1 MNIYTK
7 LIQARLDLQNL
18 KLKKTGKND
27 YSNFTYYE
35 LGDFLPAVNELAQKH
50 KFFTRFN
57 IISDKGIEKA
67 ILTII
72 NAENPEEKVDFI
84 SPTAE
89 AFIGS
94 KMKDGVRTGGADPIQ
109 NLGGKTTY
117 MRRYLLMTAFEM
129 VESDQVDAIKRE
141 LLNEMEEKDIKAITK
156 SKTLKELTETC
167 SKLKLKYKTS
177 LITPLYDEVKAKLEQ
192 DRSKA

>member
-35 LGDFLPAVNELAQKH
+35 LGDFLPAVNELASKH
-50 KFFTRFN
+50 GLFTRFN

-129 VESDQVDAIKRE
+129 VESDQVDSIKRE